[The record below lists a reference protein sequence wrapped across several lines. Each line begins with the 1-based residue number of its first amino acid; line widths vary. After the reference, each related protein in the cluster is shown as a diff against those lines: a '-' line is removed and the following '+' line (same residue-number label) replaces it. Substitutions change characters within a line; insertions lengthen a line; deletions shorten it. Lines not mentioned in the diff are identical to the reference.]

1 LEDAIITFWGWH
13 DHILRMTGSH
23 FEDDR
28 ITFWGWQDHILRMTG
43 SHFEDGRITFWGWQ
57 DHILRPFWG
66 CRRHIWML
74 PLSPLDSVFII
85 LEAIRIKLWGCPHHI
100 WSYPLTRGCCPRH
113 IGDYPITCGNCPH
126 HIWRLQSW
134 HLKATL
140 IVSGGGRPRHIS
152 WLPAH
157 IWRLPSSYFK
167 ATLITFKA
175 CTQHICRKFSIH
187 LEAAFIT
194 FGECLVIFRDWPY
207 YIWLKSHHNWRLPI
221 SHLEHNWRNVHP
233 RFVPW

>member
-1 LEDAIITFWGWH
+1 MPSPDLEDAIIKFWGWQ

-28 ITFWGWQDHILRMTG
+28 ITFWGWQDYILRMTG
-43 SHFEDGRITFWGWQ
+43 SHFESDRITFC
-57 DHILRPFWG
+57 G

-74 PLSPLDSVFII
+74 SLSHLDSVFIT
-85 LEAIRIKLWGCPHHI
+85 LEAICIKLWGCSHHI
-100 WSYPLTRGCCPRH
+100 WFLPTHKWMLPSSH
-113 IGDYPITCGNCPH
+113 
-126 HIWRLQSW
+126 WRLPYHMWKLSSS
-134 HLKATL
+134 HLKAAKRGYPHS
-140 IVSGGGRPRHIS
+140 VCGRP
-152 WLPAH
+152 
-157 IWRLPSSYFK
+157 PSSHFV
-167 ATLITFKA
+167 ASRSHLEAALITFKA

-187 LEAAFIT
+187 LEAAIIA

-221 SHLEHNWRNVHP
+221 SHLEHAWRNVHP